1 MTSTPAGWYDDGHGS
16 LRWWDG
22 AQWTEHTQPAAD
34 AGAVPDAGSAASDD
48 PVIAAGGSSAPAVTA
63 VPVEDS
69 AVADADRVDDAPVET
84 PESDARLLPPVV
96 PPAPPGTLPGPVGP
110 MVPGAYTQ
118 TAAEL
123 PPPAPAKRGW
133 LIPVILGG
141 SFLLLVILAIIFVP
155 MLVKSVAAGGYSGDE
170 REAVDT
176 VTAYDAAWQSA
187 DCESFEATTTDAL
200 RTTLAL
206 DDCAAFEEA
215 STGFQDVTDDYE
227 LEVTEVTTADGVITV
242 RTDETYTSFQ
252 DDEGNEVPAFDAIS
266 TIDYTLVESDG
277 EWLIDDT
284 VYIEE

>member
-22 AQWTEHTQPAAD
+22 DQWTEHTQSAAGAGPD
-34 AGAVPDAGSAASDD
+34 AGAAASDE
-48 PVIAAGGSSAPAVTA
+48 PGLAAADDSPAPAVTA

-69 AVADADRVDDAPVET
+69 VET
-84 PESDARLLPPVV
+84 PDSDARLLPPVV

-110 MVPGAYTQ
+110 VAPGAYTQ

-155 MLVKSVAAGGYSGDE
+155 MLVKSIAAGGYSGDE
-170 REAVDT
+170 RAAVDA

-187 DCESFEATTTDAL
+187 DCESFEAATTEQL
-200 RTTLAL
+200 RSTLAL
-206 DDCAAFEEA
+206 EDCAAFEEA
-215 STGFQDVTDDYE
+215 SAGFQDVTDDYE
-227 LEVTEVTTADGVITV
+227 LEVTDVTTEAGVITV
-242 RTDETYTSFQ
+242 RTDETYTSYQ

-277 EWLIDDT
+277 QWLIDDT
-284 VYIEE
+284 VYVEE